1 MKGEWVRGID
11 EDIWKVKY
19 VIVIGIN
26 KQVGRWRG
34 GVKMIMREYWYKM
47 VVGLL
52 QYYLVIMFMVFR
64 IENIILVL

>member
-1 MKGEWVRGID
+1 MEGG
-11 EDIWKVKY
+11 
-19 VIVIGIN
+19 
-26 KQVGRWRG
+26 G

-64 IENIILVL
+64 IENMIYVLVL

>member
-26 KQVGRWRG
+26 KQG
-34 GVKMIMREYWYKM
+34 GGGKDDYEGV
-47 VVGLL
+47 
-52 QYYLVIMFMVFR
+52 LV
-64 IENIILVL
+64 

>member
-34 GVKMIMREYWYKM
+34 GGKDDYEGV
-47 VVGLL
+47 
-52 QYYLVIMFMVFR
+52 LV
-64 IENIILVL
+64 